1 MQAKKRTQKANRQ
14 KRQQKVDQQQ
24 KEENVLTINHDMQV
38 ANNIG
43 TVAGN
48 NWEEQVTAQCVM
60 TGDTT
65 ADGGSMQLE
74 QPVDNN
80 TVVNTNMD
88 VK

>member
-1 MQAKKRTQKANRQ
+1 
-14 KRQQKVDQQQ
+14 
-24 KEENVLTINHDMQV
+24 MQV
-38 ANNIG
+38 ADNIG

-48 NWEEQVTAQCVM
+48 NQEEHVTAQCVM
-60 TGDTT
+60 TGVTT

-74 QPVDNN
+74 RPVDNN